1 LDKDPPMRPLMPLIF
16 AVLGAC
22 ATQDVG
28 VSTGTARFPEFPTG
42 IFSALKKSCSTPAQQ
57 YVRLSPTVAECREYL
72 EPEATA
78 AIILT
83 YEGTTDDLPQLV
95 LRLETHTEGSDT
107 LLTTNA
113 YLNVPQ
119 KTQGAI
125 HVTFPSDH
133 FDRTLQ
139 ELYRESGG
147 VPE

>member
-1 LDKDPPMRPLMPLIF
+1 MRPLMPLIF

-22 ATQDVG
+22 STQNVG
-28 VSTGTARFPEFPTG
+28 GSTGTARFPEFPTG
-42 IFSALKKSCSTPAQQ
+42 VFSALKNSCSAPAQQ

-83 YEGTTDDLPQLV
+83 YEGTTDELPQLI
-95 LRLETHTEGSDT
+95 LQLETRADGTDT

-125 HVTFPSDH
+125 HVSFPSDH
-133 FDRTLQ
+133 FDRTLK
-139 ELYRESGG
+139 ELYRELGG
-147 VPE
+147 TPE

>member
-1 LDKDPPMRPLMPLIF
+1 MRPLMPLIF

-22 ATQDVG
+22 ATQDV
-28 VSTGTARFPEFPTG
+28 VDSSGTARFPGFPAG
-42 IFSALKKSCSTPAQQ
+42 IFSALQESCSNPAQQ
-57 YVRLSPTVAECREYL
+57 YTRLSQNVAECREYL

-95 LRLETHTEGSDT
+95 LRLDAQADGSEY

-125 HVTFPSDH
+125 HVTFPSRH
-133 FDRTLQ
+133 FDKTLKD
-139 ELYRESGG
+139 LYRQSGG
-147 VPE
+147 TPE

>member
-1 LDKDPPMRPLMPLIF
+1 MRPLMPLMF

-22 ATQDVG
+22 ATQG
-28 VSTGTARFPEFPTG
+28 GGNSSSTARFPEFPAK
-42 IFSALKKSCSTPAQQ
+42 IFSALQRTCSKPAQQ
-57 YVRLSPTVAECREYL
+57 YTRVSQNVAECREYL

-83 YEGTTDDLPQLV
+83 YDGTTDDLPQLV
-95 LRLETHTEGSDT
+95 LRMVAQADGPEY

-119 KTQGAI
+119 KNQGAI
-125 HVTFPSDH
+125 RVVYPSPH
-133 FDRTLQ
+133 FDRTLGK
-139 ELYRESGG
+139 LYRQSGG